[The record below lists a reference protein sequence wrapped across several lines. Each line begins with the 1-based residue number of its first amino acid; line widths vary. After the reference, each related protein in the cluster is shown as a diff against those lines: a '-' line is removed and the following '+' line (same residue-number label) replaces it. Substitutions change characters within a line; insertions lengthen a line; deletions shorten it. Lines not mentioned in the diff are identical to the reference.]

1 MLAQKYFGVRCT
13 LKAAATLRC
22 TGKINKNTHAGVPVL
37 VLSFSCLWFDS
48 RETDL
53 VVVSC
58 LFSTC
63 PNKRN
68 SKLTHKSNII

>member
-22 TGKINKNTHAGVPVL
+22 AIKINKNTHAGVPVL
-37 VLSFSCLWFDS
+37 VLSFSCLSFDS

-63 PNKRN
+63 PDKTKKQVN
-68 SKLTHKSNII
+68 S